1 MDVPT
6 YILVLYLVAAILF
19 IIGLMRLSSPA
30 TARTGNILAATGM
43 LIAIVITLLLRG
55 VLNYTMILVGI
66 AIGGVIGGVAARTV
80 KMTAMPQMVGIYNGL
95 GGGASLLIAAAE
107 FFRYYKLD
115 GGFDSQNTATIMVTV
130 LIGAV
135 TLSGSMIAFGKL
147 QGFIQSKP
155 ITYPFQNIF
164 NLVVFLIILGA
175 ISYLIIAPESIPLFL
190 GLIVVALVLGV
201 LLVIPI
207 GAADMPVVIS
217 LLNSYSGLAAAAA
230 GFVLGNMFLI
240 ISGALVGASGFI
252 LTRIMCRAMNRSL
265 TNVIFGAFGAVTA
278 SSAATGAEEERVVRE
293 TSGEEVATLLGY
305 SKRVIIVPG
314 YGLAV
319 AQAQHQVA
327 ELANM
332 LEARG
337 VDVKYAIHP
346 VAGRMPGHMN
356 VLLAEANIPYDKLF
370 DLDSINNE
378 FERADVAVIVGA
390 NDVVNPTARNVQDSP
405 IYGMPILNA
414 DKAQSVIVIKR
425 SLSPGFAGID
435 NPLFYMDRTMMFFR
449 DAKQG
454 FLEIID
460 EVKNM

>member
-1 MDVPT
+1 MDVPI
-6 YILVLYLVAAILF
+6 YSLVLYLVAAVLF

-30 TARTGNILAATGM
+30 TARMGNIMAATGM
-43 LIAIVITLLLRG
+43 LIAVVITLLLSE

-66 AIGGVIGGVAARTV
+66 AIGGIIGGIAARAV
-80 KMTAMPQMVGIYNGL
+80 RMTAMPQMVGIYNGF
-95 GGGASLLIAAAE
+95 GGGASLLIAVAE
-107 FFRYYKLD
+107 FFRYYNLD
-115 GGFDSQNTATIMVTV
+115 GGFDVQNAATIMVTV

-135 TLSGSMIAFGKL
+135 TFSGSMIAFGKL
-147 QGFIQSKP
+147 QGFVESKP

-164 NLVVFLIILGA
+164 NLVIFLAILGS
-175 ISYLIIAPESIPLFL
+175 IIYLIVAPESIPLFI

-278 SSAATGAEEERVVRE
+278 SSMAAGDEGERVVRE

-327 ELANM
+327 ELADM

-337 VDVKYAIHP
+337 VDVEYAIHP

-356 VLLAEANIPYDKLF
+356 VLLAEANIPYDKLH
-370 DLDSINNE
+370 DLDEINND
-378 FERADVAVIVGA
+378 FERADVAVVVGA
-390 NDVVNPTARNVQDSP
+390 NDVVNPVARNVQDSP

-435 NPLFYMDRTMMFFR
+435 NPLFYMDKTMMFFR
-449 DAKQG
+449 DAKQA

-460 EVKNM
+460 EVKHM

>member
-1 MDVPT
+1 MDIPI
-6 YILVLYLVAAILF
+6 YSLVLYLVAAVLF

-30 TARTGNILAATGM
+30 TARTGNIMAAIGM
-43 LIAIVITLLLRG
+43 LIAVVITLLLNE

-66 AIGGVIGGVAARTV
+66 AIGGVIGGVAARAV
-80 KMTAMPQMVGIYNGL
+80 RMTAMPQMVGVYNGL

-115 GGFDSQNTATIMVTV
+115 GGFDVQSAATIMVTV

-135 TLSGSMIAFGKL
+135 TFSGSMIAFGKL
-147 QGFIQSKP
+147 QGLVQSRP

-164 NLVVFLIILGA
+164 NLVIFLSILGA
-175 ISYLIIAPESIPLFL
+175 IIYLIIAPESIPLFL

-265 TNVIFGAFGAVTA
+265 TNVIFGAFGAVA
-278 SSAATGAEEERVVRE
+278 SSATDSAAGERVVRE

-305 SKRVIIVPG
+305 SKRAIIVPG

-327 ELANM
+327 ELADM

-370 DLDSINNE
+370 DLDHINNE
-378 FERADVAVIVGA
+378 FERADVVVVVGA
-390 NDVVNPTARNVQDSP
+390 NDVVNPVARNVEGSP

-414 DKAQSVIVIKR
+414 DKAQSVVVIKR

-435 NPLFYMDRTMMFFR
+435 NPLFYMEKTMMFFR
-449 DAKQG
+449 DAKQA

-460 EVKNM
+460 EVKHL